1 VIQVTRSSKPG
12 ATFSTLQR
20 QGHLDEAHLKTV
32 ILLRVASM
40 LTAIFCAGQSYATLG
55 APLRDPAE
63 AAVFMA
69 MQSYRLK
76 LLWAVRTHW
85 DFYRGFSL
93 LFSVT
98 LLMLAVLLWQL
109 SMTAKADPL
118 AARPMVA
125 SLLVASLAFTVVGGL
140 YFFFAPAAMSAAIAV
155 CLALALTSAK
165 KR

>member
-1 VIQVTRSSKPG
+1 M
-12 ATFSTLQR
+12 
-20 QGHLDEAHLKTV
+20 KTV
-32 ILLRVASM
+32 ILLRIASM
-40 LTAIFCAGQSYATLG
+40 LSAVFCAGHAYASL
-55 APLRDPAE
+55 AHLRDPGE

-98 LLMLAVLLWQL
+98 LLLLAALLWQL
-109 SMTAKADPL
+109 SMMARVDPL
-118 AARPMVA
+118 ATRPMVA
-125 SLLVASLAFTVVGGL
+125 TLLVASLAFTVVGGM
-140 YFFFAPAAMSAAIAV
+140 YFFFAPAAMSAAISV

-165 KR
+165 KG